1 MTNSKKKKKNK
12 KTYVRVQVNEHGV
25 FVFFEPF
32 EPHGLDTDSVLYTKK
47 KLDEECMV
55 SSSVDPRTGYKFAI
69 VRPVDIT
76 VEV

>member
-1 MTNSKKKKKNK
+1 MANKKNKKNKK

-25 FVFFEPF
+25 FVFF